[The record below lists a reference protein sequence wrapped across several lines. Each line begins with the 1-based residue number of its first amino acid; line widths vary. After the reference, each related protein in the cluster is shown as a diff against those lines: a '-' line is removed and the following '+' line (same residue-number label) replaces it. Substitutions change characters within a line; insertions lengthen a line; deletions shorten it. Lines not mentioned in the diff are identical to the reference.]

1 MSSNTDMSEVI
12 INTINNI
19 FQNLFTSIDLKLYEV
34 LDELTFISSDI
45 LKDKYF
51 SNIFG
56 VSTTSGILLISNS
69 LLIGFILYFSIKFF
83 ISSFN
88 NKKVETPS
96 QFIFK
101 LIIYG
106 ICMNSSYFIME
117 QILSLNANISL
128 SIRNL
133 GENLFGENVCF
144 SNLIARINSNI
155 ISENNALNIFT
166 IDGIITGT
174 LTFSL
179 LNLLFSYAI
188 RYVMV
193 KIFVLL
199 SPFAFLSL
207 CMESTSWFFKTWIKN
222 LFSLLFIQNIV
233 SIILLIIFSMDY
245 STGEILTKYI
255 YIGSVY
261 CLIRANSLVRDLLG
275 GVSTDIQTNIPGLR
289 KLIK

>member
-1 MSSNTDMSEVI
+1 MNSNTDMSEIVM
-12 INTINNI
+12 NTINNI

-34 LDELTFISSDI
+34 LDELTFISSNI

-69 LLIGFILYFSIKFF
+69 LLMGYILYFSIKFF
-83 ISSFN
+83 MSSFN
-88 NKKVETPS
+88 NNAVETPL

-101 LIIYG
+101 LIVCA
-106 ICMNSSYFIME
+106 ICMNSSYFIVE
-117 QILSLNANISL
+117 QVLSLNFNFSL
-128 SIRNL
+128 SIRKL
-133 GENLFGENVCF
+133 GEEIFGKNVCF
-144 SNLIARINSNI
+144 SNLISNINSSI
-155 ISENNALNIFT
+155 TLENNSYNVFT
-166 IDGIITGT
+166 LDGIITGT

-199 SPFAFLSL
+199 SPFAILSL
-207 CMESTSWFFKTWIKN
+207 CLNSTSWFFKTWIKN
-222 LFSLLFIQNIV
+222 LFSLLFIQNII
-233 SIILLIIFSMDY
+233 SIILLIIFSIDY

-255 YIGSVY
+255 YIGSIY
-261 CLIRANSLVRDLLG
+261 CLIRANSMVRELLG
-275 GVSTDIQTNIPGLR
+275 GVSTDIQTNIQGL
-289 KLIK
+289 KHLIK